1 MLNDPK
7 VIVALD
13 YENEAKAL
21 EFVAKVDPKLCKLKV
36 GKELFTA
43 AGPQFVEKL
52 VQKDFKVFLDL
63 KFHDIPVTV
72 TKACLAAASLGV
84 WMVNVH
90 ALGSKAMMEMAANE
104 LAKLDKR
111 PLLIAVTVLT
121 SMNEEQLNLVGIEQ
135 KVPDEVLRLATLAHD
150 CGLDGVVASAQE
162 AKLITSHLGSEF
174 LKVTPGIRPQGSVL
188 NDQKRVM
195 TPKEALE
202 NGASYL
208 VIGRP
213 ITQALDPIETLIS
226 INESLN

>member
-72 TKACLAAASLGV
+72 TKPVLLPP
-84 WMVNVH
+84 
-90 ALGSKAMMEMAANE
+90 
-104 LAKLDKR
+104 
-111 PLLIAVTVLT
+111 PLECGW
-121 SMNEEQLNLVGIEQ
+121 SMC
-135 KVPDEVLRLATLAHD
+135 TL
-150 CGLDGVVASAQE
+150 
-162 AKLITSHLGSEF
+162 
-174 LKVTPGIRPQGSVL
+174 
-188 NDQKRVM
+188 
-195 TPKEALE
+195 
-202 NGASYL
+202 
-208 VIGRP
+208 
-213 ITQALDPIETLIS
+213 
-226 INESLN
+226 